1 MNLTIHRLNRQMR
14 RGRRRGAALLMA
26 LFALTLTATAST
38 AFVKARDQSVA
49 VGRATVDAARART
62 IAGQGVAIA
71 KEILAEVFRTTDE
84 NQAADWRAE
93 LADGVLLDNYQ
104 VGDAVLNITIADIA
118 TGLAPSSATTD
129 FRAGVTVTLGDSSFA
144 MDAEMS
150 LASFVDG
157 QFAIWAEKEFTMTG
171 TNFVG
176 LWENAPQSSHRYA
189 VNIGTEALESV
200 AGTEGVVVEPEI
212 YLEGDPV
219 LASGLHASLQAALV
233 ADPAGFGRGS
243 RTGATMVDCGAA
255 VSSYSFSEGAN
266 PLAEGS
272 WVAVASAD
280 EACKTF
286 IHHPLESSV
295 GFATGDGLA
304 ELELTNMEAGADV
317 AMIDPPGEPN
327 FSNGQTYNG
336 DKVYSGQTKTLNPFR
351 VNCVYNGNT
360 PVSGGDLTITNN
372 SVITF
377 KSGVYRIEDRFL
389 VENSRVIIDGNVKF
403 LVKGRRSASEA
414 GARFTMTNSSIE
426 LKDNSKIT
434 YWVSRDLSFDGSW
447 VGKYVTNGGQNNSPY
462 LGDGHMKN
470 WLGNW
475 AASACQTFPPEEPQY
490 LEPWRFNL
498 YHQVEGASESHT
510 WRFNNSSVVGS
521 ILNNPAAVEL
531 TGDSQIYGRIAAYR
545 VRMSDSASF
554 FYDHELDDEAALT
567 EGAKPPRGGSYSIPT
582 RIELSF

>member
-1 MNLTIHRLNRQMR
+1 MNRTSRRMNRLSL

-49 VGRATVDAARART
+49 VGRATVDAARARI

-84 NQAADWRAE
+84 NQSADWRAE

-104 VGDAVLNITIADIA
+104 VGDAILNITIADIA
-118 TGLAPSSATTD
+118 TGLPPSSDTTD

-150 LASFVDG
+150 LASFADG

-171 TNFVG
+171 ENFVG

-200 AGTEGVVVEPEI
+200 AGSEGVVIDPEI

-233 ADPAGFGRGS
+233 ADPDGFSRGA
-243 RTGATMVDCGAA
+243 RAGAA
-255 VSSYSFSEGAN
+255 MIDGGAAIASYSFTEGAN
-266 PLAEGS
+266 PQAEGS
-272 WVAVASAD
+272 WVAVPSAD
-280 EACKTF
+280 EGCMTF
-286 IHHPLESSV
+286 IHHSSSASV
-295 GFATGDGLA
+295 GFATGGGLP
-304 ELELTNMEAGADV
+304 ELELIKMGAGADV
-317 AMIDPPGEPN
+317 TMIDPPGEPN
-327 FSNGQTYNG
+327 FSNGQNYNG
-336 DKVYSGQTKTLNPFR
+336 NKTYSGETKTLNPFR
-351 VNCVYNGNT
+351 VNCVYQGND

-389 VENSRVIIDGNVKF
+389 VENSRIIIDGNVKF
-403 LVKGRRSASEA
+403 LVKGRRSASES
-414 GARFTMTNSSIE
+414 GARFTMTNSSVE
-426 LKDNSKIT
+426 LKDNSSIT
-434 YWVSRDLSFDGSW
+434 YWVSRDLAFDGSW
-447 VGKYVTNGGQNNSPY
+447 VGKYVTNGSQNNSPY

-470 WLGNW
+470 WMGNW
-475 AASACQTFPPEEPQY
+475 SASASEAFPPEEPRY
-490 LEPWRFNL
+490 IEPWRFNL
-498 YHQVEGASESHT
+498 YHQVEGASESNT
-510 WRFNNSSVVGS
+510 WTFNDSCVVGS
-521 ILNNPAAVEL
+521 ILNNPAAVEV
-531 TGDSQIYGRIAAYR
+531 TGNSQIYGRIAAYR
-545 VRMSDSASF
+545 VRMSDTASF
-554 FYDHELDDEAALT
+554 YYDHELDDEAALT
-567 EGAKPPRGGSYSIPT
+567 DGTKPPRGGSYSIPT